1 MDALGKKLFKTSVVG
16 GFNRE
21 DVYAYI
27 ESLINQHN
35 AEVAG
40 LRNEL
45 KGATAKNVE
54 AAEKI
59 GDLSAQLTEL
69 ENKRKELA
77 AAAENRQALAQ
88 KAEELEARNQEL
100 GVGLREKEQV
110 LTQLHGE
117 LAKLR
122 HRIAG
127 YENLEEEYTSNKS
140 RLAELELSALARASE
155 LENQAQAR
163 GRELEEQ
170 ARQRYEE
177 NERQIEENRRSAQ
190 LEVERILSD
199 ITSAYIR
206 LQAEMDA
213 FSARFDDLLA
223 DTKNNVDALTRTTG
237 GAADCFAAL
246 EQKCRSFCGAP
257 EEKESAGDGCVH
269 PVDCQVVE

>member
-77 AAAENRQALAQ
+77 AAAEDRQALAQ

-170 ARQRYEE
+170 AA
-177 NERQIEENRRSAQ
+177 SAMK
-190 LEVERILSD
+190 RMNGKSRK
-199 ITSAYIR
+199 T
-206 LQAEMDA
+206 
-213 FSARFDDLLA
+213 
-223 DTKNNVDALTRTTG
+223 
-237 GAADCFAAL
+237 GAAPNWKWNGFYPISL
-246 EQKCRSFCGAP
+246 PLTYGCRRKWMRSPRGLTIFWRIP
-257 EEKESAGDGCVH
+257 KTT
-269 PVDCQVVE
+269 